1 MPETTH
7 LFLLG
12 GSPAYAVYGDEFV
25 RAAGGTQAHIAA
37 LVQTRAG
44 WEKHYDEITQ
54 PWRERGASQFT
65 AITPGP
71 DGSLDQANAAAILRN
86 ATGIFIGGGHTPTYH
101 RLFATEPI
109 RTILRDKFYRGVPIA
124 GISAGA
130 LIAMELCQLTPDE
143 TLQSEAQIA
152 PGLNLASGFVIGVH
166 YSERNA
172 LPEILEVMAMT
183 KTRLGY
189 GIDEPAGLLCE
200 NGDVSQVLG
209 KSVYQIEMSDFDN
222 RSYQIV
228 PFESIEES

>member
-1 MPETTH
+1 MPETTR

-25 RAAGGTQAHIAA
+25 SAAGGAQAHIAV

-44 WEKHYDEITQ
+44 WEKHQDEITQ
-54 PWRERGASQFT
+54 PWRERGVARFT
-65 AITPGP
+65 VITPGP
-71 DGSLDQANAAAILRN
+71 DGVLDQANAAAILRD

-101 RLFATEPI
+101 RLFATEPM
-109 RTILRDKFYRGVPIA
+109 RTILRDKFYRGVPVA

-143 TLQSEAQIA
+143 TLKNESQIA
-152 PGLNLASGFVIGVH
+152 PGLNLAGGFVIGVH

-183 KTRLGY
+183 QTRLGY

-200 NGDVSQVLG
+200 NGSICRVLG

-222 RSYQIV
+222 RVHRIT
-228 PFESIEES
+228 PLNL

>member
-1 MPETTH
+1 MPETTR

-12 GSPAYAVYGDEFV
+12 GSPAYAVYGDQFV
-25 RAAGGTQAHIAA
+25 DAAGGAKAHIAA

-44 WEKHYDEITQ
+44 WEKHCDEITQ
-54 PWRERGASQFT
+54 PWRERGVSQFT
-65 AITPGP
+65 AITPEP
-71 DGSLDQANAAAILRN
+71 DGILDHANAAAILRD

-109 RTILRDKFYRGVPIA
+109 RTILQDKFYRGVPVA

-143 TLQSEAQIA
+143 TLQSEVQIA

-189 GIDEPAGLLCE
+189 GIDEAAGLLCE
-200 NGDVSQVLG
+200 NGSICRVLG
-209 KSVYQIEMSDFDN
+209 KSVYRIEMSDFDN
-222 RSYQIV
+222 RSHRID
-228 PFESIEES
+228 PLNP

>member
-1 MPETTH
+1 MPETTR

-25 RAAGGTQAHIAA
+25 SAAGGARAQIAA

-54 PWRERGASQFT
+54 PWRERGASRFT

-71 DGSLDQANAAAILRN
+71 DGELDQTNAAAILRD

-109 RTILRDKFYRGVPIA
+109 RTLLRDKFYSGAPLA

-130 LIAMELCQLTPDE
+130 LIAMKLCQLTPDE
-143 TLQSEAQIA
+143 TLESETQIA
-152 PGLNLASGFVIGVH
+152 PGLSLASGFAVGVH
-166 YSERNA
+166 FSEWDA
-172 LPEILEVMAMT
+172 LPEVLEVMAMT
-183 KTRLGY
+183 KTRIGY
-189 GIDEPAGLLCE
+189 GIDEPACLVCE
-200 NGDVSQVLG
+200 NGNVSQVLG
-209 KSVYQIEMSDFDN
+209 KTVYRIEMSDFDN
-222 RSYQIV
+222 RAYQIN
-228 PFESIEES
+228 PIL